1 MRVGGSL
8 KWITVCQL
16 LFKDV
21 LAVKSMGAPSES
33 KEKQVQQQKVQVE
46 SQNVDIGRRIQK
58 EPVKFL
64 RTVFSEVYY

>member
-1 MRVGGSL
+1 
-8 KWITVCQL
+8 
-16 LFKDV
+16 
-21 LAVKSMGAPSES
+21 MGAPSES